1 MPRSEA
7 FPTVLAVALG
17 SLLLGLTFWSFGT
30 DPMWAIISFVLVYD
44 PDVQAA
50 WKAGVSRLG
59 LTILGSL
66 LAMAL
71 VFALGLH
78 KWLMPAGLAITALI
92 CWAFL
97 QSRLAWRIVLVTVAL
112 IVGSSLLQ
120 PNLGPYIAVTRSIE
134 VSVGSLL
141 AAAFALLVARF
152 AKESGGQS
160 AR

>member
-1 MPRSEA
+1 MTRLPRSEA
-7 FPTVLAVALG
+7 LPTVLAVVLG
-17 SLLLGLTFWSFGT
+17 SLLLGLTFWSFGA

-44 PDVQAA
+44 SDVHAA

-78 KWLMPAGLAITALI
+78 KWLLPAGLAITALI

-97 QSRLAWRIVLVTVAL
+97 PSRIAWRIVLVTVAL

-120 PNLGPYIAVTRSIE
+120 PSVGPYIAVMRSIE
-134 VSVGSLL
+134 VSAGSLL
-141 AAAFALLVARF
+141 AAAFALLVARLE
-152 AKESGGQS
+152 KK
-160 AR
+160 